1 MFRRSSAVQ
10 SRQQFLWA
18 SIAPDTPSHAPLT
31 GSIGAD
37 IVIIGGGIAGV
48 SSALHLEQAGADVV
62 LVEADHIGAG
72 AALASAGVVAPQL
85 VRTTPDQVLAKLGR
99 ETGDG
104 ILKLVAESG
113 TYLFGLLD
121 RLGVEC
127 GAEQSG
133 FIAPST
139 SRHAYRELQDIQQQ
153 WLPYRSDLKVLDH
166 KETESLTGCKGYS
179 ASLLDTS
186 GGMLDPLACVQGLAR
201 QAKLAGARLFEGSK
215 VASVERDGDGWKVL
229 TAQGD
234 IRASQVLL
242 AANGGNGALHRNLA
256 GTTLPLPVIEVATEP
271 LNAAIRA
278 EILPDRHALT
288 DLEADVF
295 SLRYAD
301 GGRLVTAF
309 PSKGHPSDAMIEK
322 RVNERLKA
330 MLTHYHPVKLDY
342 IWSGLGQVNSDLL
355 PRVVRVDENMLAI
368 QACNGRGLGINTVI
382 GREVALMMAG
392 QASALITPQ
401 APRKIS
407 GYLIARYLPSLMMS
421 GALMAKQLRQRL
433 GL

>member
-1 MFRRSSAVQ
+1 MLSRSSAIQ
-10 SRQQFLWA
+10 NKGQFLWA
-18 SIAPDTPSHAPLT
+18 SVAPDAPSHAALMD
-31 GSIGAD
+31 SVSAD
-37 IVIIGGGIAGV
+37 IAIIGGGLAGV
-48 SSALHLEQAGADVV
+48 SSALHLAQAGADVV
-62 LVEADHIGAG
+62 LVEADHIGSG

-99 ETGDG
+99 EAGEG

-113 TYLFGLLD
+113 DYLFDLLD

-139 SRHAYRELQDIQQQ
+139 SRHAFRELQDIQQQ
-153 WLPYRSDLKVLDH
+153 WLPYRSDLRILDF
-166 KETESLTGCKGYS
+166 KETEGLTGCKGY
-179 ASLLDTS
+179 AAALLDTS

-201 QAKLAGARLFEGSK
+201 QAQLAGARIFEGSK
-215 VASVERDGDGWKVL
+215 VASIERNGDGWKVL

-234 IRASQVLL
+234 IRASKVLL
-242 AANGGNGALHRNLA
+242 AANGGNGVLHRNLA
-256 GTTLPLPVIEVATEP
+256 GTTLPLPVIEVATQP
-271 LNAAIRA
+271 LSAAMRA
-278 EILPDRHALT
+278 EILPQRHALT

-301 GGRLVTAF
+301 GNRLVTAF

-322 RVNERLKA
+322 RVNDRLKA
-330 MLTHYHPVKLDY
+330 MLAHYHPVKLDY
-342 IWSGLGQVNSDLL
+342 VWRGLGQVNSDLL

-382 GREVALMMAG
+382 GREVALMMSRG
-392 QASALITPQ
+392 GSTRITPQ
-401 APRKIS
+401 PPRKIS
-407 GYLIARYLPSLMMS
+407 GFLIARYLPSLIMS
-421 GALMAKQLRQRL
+421 GALMAKQVRQRL
-433 GL
+433 GF